1 MWRKT
6 FLKVMA
12 EFSDKKSKTGRISL
26 SSDEYQHYDI
36 FSVYMSDPENEK
48 EYLFDSYRDGTIY
61 ALSWNEGAKRF
72 DTPVEFQALKCIHF
86 NFTGT
91 HFYKGHRIEF
101 KSLDEL
107 LQLKRRVYKVRIRYY
122 NFVHTANQKAYNL
135 KRHDIKNRMD
145 VLDKV
150 IALFL
155 ASERGDGIDFW
166 NIMTEMHTKYWFRH
180 PESAQMKRKMNLIL
194 SSFVDGGE
202 LIKVEHSMYKPTG
215 KAYITQ
221 SSYVDSLQ
229 KHEQGMKLQKRM
241 FWTAVFSFLA
251 AAISAGAAVYQV
263 MPKG

>member
-1 MWRKT
+1 MRNKT
-6 FLKVMA
+6 FLRMMA
-12 EFSDKKSKTGRISL
+12 EFNDKKSKTVRISL
-26 SSDEYQHYDI
+26 SSEEYQHYNI
-36 FSVYMSDPENEK
+36 FSVYITDPETEK
-48 EYLFDSYRDGTIY
+48 EYLFEGYKEGRVY
-61 ALSWNEGAKRF
+61 ALAWDDGLNRF
-72 DTPVEFQALKCIHF
+72 DIPVDFSAIDCF
-86 NFTGT
+86 NFNFSGT

-101 KSLDEL
+101 KNLDEL
-107 LQLKRRVYKVRIRYY
+107 LQLKRRLYKIKIRYY
-122 NFVHTANQKAYNL
+122 NIVRTANQKAYNL
-135 KRHDIKNRMD
+135 KRHDINNRMD

-150 IALFL
+150 ITLFL
-155 ASERGDGIDFW
+155 NSEREDGVDFW
-166 NIMTEMHTKYWFRH
+166 NVMTAMHTKYWFRH
-180 PESAQMKRKMNLIL
+180 PEKMQMKRKMNLIL

-202 LIKVEHSMYKPTG
+202 LKRIDHSKYKPTG